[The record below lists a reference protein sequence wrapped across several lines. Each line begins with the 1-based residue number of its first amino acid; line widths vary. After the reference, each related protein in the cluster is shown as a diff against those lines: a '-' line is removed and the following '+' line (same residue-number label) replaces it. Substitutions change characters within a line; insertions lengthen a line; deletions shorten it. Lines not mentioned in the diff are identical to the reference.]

1 MIALDTNVLVRYL
14 VRDDPLRSDIAQE
27 ILEGLTDE
35 EPGFISREVAMETA
49 WVLERAYKF
58 SREQV
63 AGAILELTGMRVL
76 VLEAVS
82 DIMDAALSYGR
93 GRPDFADLLVLAAA
107 RRAGAHPLYTFDL
120 RLAEEEGAALAGA

>member
-1 MIALDTNVLVRYL
+1 
-14 VRDDPLRSDIAQE
+14 
-27 ILEGLTDE
+27 
-35 EPGFISREVAMETA
+35 META

-76 VLEAVS
+76 VFEAVS

-93 GRPDFADLLVLAAA
+93 GRPNFADLLVLAAA
-107 RRAGAHPLYTFDL
+107 RRAGANPLYTFDM